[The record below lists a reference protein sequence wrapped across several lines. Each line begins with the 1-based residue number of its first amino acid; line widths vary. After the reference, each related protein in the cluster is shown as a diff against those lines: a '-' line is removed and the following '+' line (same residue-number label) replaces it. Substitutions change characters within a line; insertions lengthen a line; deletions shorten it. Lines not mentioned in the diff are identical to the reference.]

1 MTSLPRLP
9 RVDGLRRVLP
19 APKTSTKYMLRA
31 LEERIICAASLAQA
45 QAIVGAALAASMQQP
60 GIPSEPKLKEK
71 L

>member
-31 LEERIICAASLAQA
+31 LEERIICAASWRKHRPSSVLRWRRTRSSRR
-45 QAIVGAALAASMQQP
+45 LRP
-60 GIPSEPKLKEK
+60 GQM
-71 L
+71 